1 MEGPRL
7 KIIQKSSLA
16 KEGQKRS
23 LKIALGVTTAYTL
36 VEMVGGF
43 LTQSLALLAD
53 AGHMLSDV
61 GALGIALFAIR
72 LAERPP
78 TQEKTYGYHRA
89 EILAA
94 LANGLTLW
102 LIAGLIL
109 REAYLRFLS
118 PPEVNGL
125 GMLLVATAGL
135 GVNVGVAL
143 MLKKRAS
150 GSLNLRGAFLHV
162 TSDALGSVGAISAG
176 AIILLTGWY
185 LADPIVSVLIG
196 GLILYSSWGLVRES
210 VDILMEATPKGIK
223 LGDVRA
229 ALEQVQG
236 FTFSHVEGHGAQVE
250 HDPFLSVRDK
260 VVGYTPRV
268 RVDVLLEDAD
278 VDTVLDTLRKTR
290 NGFDGQGIYWV
301 TTVEKS
307 GGL

>member
-7 KIIQKSSLA
+7 KIIQESSLA

-23 LKIALGVTTAYTL
+23 LKIALGVTAAYTL
-36 VEMVGGF
+36 VEIVGGF

-61 GALGIALFAIR
+61 GGLGIALFAIR

-78 TQEKTYGYHRA
+78 TREKTYGYHRA

-125 GMLLVATAGL
+125 GMLMVATVGL

-143 MLKKRAS
+143 MLKKSAS
-150 GSLNLRGAFLHV
+150 SNLNLRGAFLHV
-162 TSDALGSVGAISAG
+162 ISDALGSVGAISAG

-223 LGDVRA
+223 LDDVRA
-229 ALEQVQG
+229 ALEQVPGVREVHDLHVWCLNSGFYALSAHAMVEDLSQG
-236 FTFSHVEGHGAQVE
+236 QRILEQARGTLNNRFQIGHMTLQLEEKAFTIEQVA
-250 HDPFLSVRDK
+250 
-260 VVGYTPRV
+260 
-268 RVDVLLEDAD
+268 VD
-278 VDTVLDTLRKTR
+278 RK
-290 NGFDGQGIYWV
+290 
-301 TTVEKS
+301 
-307 GGL
+307 